1 MSLNIDHLRM
11 AHTKPVTLIRNC
23 SMLFKVLFQQ
33 QQTEI
38 GYRSIDNV
46 FVKLGVHSMYYIL
59 INKCDV

>member
-46 FVKLGVHSMYYIL
+46 LGVHTD
-59 INKCDV
+59 K